1 VIVNDEIIN
10 VVIIGSNDDTPAVV
24 TVANDMSVPDTYVV
38 SDAASEQPTVSVLIP
53 NVDVTLAEISVIE
66 AI

>member
-1 VIVNDEIIN
+1 
-10 VVIIGSNDDTPAVV
+10 
-24 TVANDMSVPDTYVV
+24 MSVPDTYVV